1 MKKYILTDNFWE
13 LKRYLS
19 TIKDRWI
26 VEIEPEDPL
35 KISKVKN
42 FLFSYAMMEKP
53 MILIKSVEKWHKE
66 ELKWLNNAL
75 KKFEGETEVIVISS
89 QAETLKKF
97 GKFDDFTSPKPWEEE
112 KWVEKIKEI
121 GSLLSMKIDD
131 EAAREIFIRVGAK
144 LDLISKELEKL
155 GTISS
160 NVTVDDVA
168 ELVPFYVKADLFE
181 STYMILA
188 RDKSALDKFK
198 KLLDDSHILVILTN
212 LEKTLILLAQLILM
226 KKKNYSWNDVKDAA
240 KLLNVRTPQI
250 ADLVGFSLGKKQRK
264 NLLKSVK
271 FDEVISFLQKVQ
283 DIEVEAKNG
292 GNAKFLIEVLVK
304 EWIDGRLSNA
314 AG

>member
-1 MKKYILTDNFWE
+1 MKKYILSDNFWE
-13 LKRYLS
+13 LKKYLS

-53 MILIKSVEKWHKE
+53 MILVKSVEKWHKE
-66 ELKWLNNAL
+66 ELKWLNDAL
-75 KKFEGETEVIVISS
+75 KKFEGETDIMVISS
-89 QAETLKKF
+89 QADILKKF
-97 GKFDDFTSPKPWEEE
+97 GKFDDLTSPKPWEEE
-112 KWVEKIKEI
+112 KWVEKIKDI
-121 GSLLSMKIDD
+121 GSLLSIKIDD

-155 GTISS
+155 GTISN

-168 ELVPFYVKADLFE
+168 EFVPFYVKADLFE

-188 RDKSALDKFK
+188 RNEFALDKFK
-198 KLLDDSHILVILTN
+198 KLLDDSHVIVILTN

-226 KKKNYSWNDVKDAA
+226 EKKNYSWNDVKDTA

-271 FDEVISFLQKVQ
+271 FDEVILFLQKVQ

-314 AG
+314 IG